1 MSTVLQEPETPD
13 AEATIDKELSD
24 KKKKN
29 KLMPTDLDF
38 CPIKQEP

>member
-24 KKKKN
+24 KKN

-38 CPIKQEP
+38 CPLKQDP